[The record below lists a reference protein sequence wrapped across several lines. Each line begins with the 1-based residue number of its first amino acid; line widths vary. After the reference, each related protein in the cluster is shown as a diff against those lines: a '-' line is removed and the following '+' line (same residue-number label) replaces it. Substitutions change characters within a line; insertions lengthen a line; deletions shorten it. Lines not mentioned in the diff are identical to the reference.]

1 MTRFIA
7 ADPIA
12 ESFLLDGAV
21 TGETFTVTNA
31 IGPGGVWA
39 GPVITEVG
47 SGVYQATGSMSGTET
62 GVGFYQATITGNT
75 TGQAFTLT
83 WEVVGSPSASFT
95 RRASGQV
102 IAPGDVNELQ
112 QALEAV
118 QALLGVE

>member
-31 IGPGGVWA
+31 IGPGGTWA

-47 SGVYQATGSMSGTET
+47 GGVYQAAGSHAGTET
-62 GVGFYQATITGNT
+62 DVGLYQAMIVGNT
-75 TGQAFTLT
+75 TGQAFTLA
-83 WEVVGSPSASFT
+83 WEVVEPPSPRYT

-102 IAPGDVNELQ
+102 IAPNDVNELQ
-112 QALEAV
+112 QALETV
-118 QALLGVE
+118 QRLLGVE